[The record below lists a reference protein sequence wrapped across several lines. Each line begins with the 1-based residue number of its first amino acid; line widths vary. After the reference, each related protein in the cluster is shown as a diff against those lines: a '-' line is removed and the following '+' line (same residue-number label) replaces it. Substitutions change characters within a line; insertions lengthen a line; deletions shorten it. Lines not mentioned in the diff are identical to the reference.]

1 MDPQVRYARTADDV
15 GIAYW
20 TFGEGPVLVVTPLVP
35 YSHIEM
41 EWQNPHIRRWYQ
53 RLGEFV
59 TVVRYDG
66 RGTGLSQRDV
76 GDVSLEASVR
86 DLEAVVD
93 RQAPE
98 PVALMG
104 VFHSGPA
111 AMFYAAGNPERVS
124 HLLLWCTYVTGA
136 EYWRGAQ
143 SEGLRALRQTDY
155 QLFLRTAAHE
165 LFGWADDE
173 DADRFADLMR
183 SAVTPED
190 ADRLIAASRSFDVS
204 DSLPQVRCPTLVL
217 HRRDLHWLDL
227 DLSRDLA
234 SRIPDARLAV
244 VDGRSP
250 LPSAGDTTMATRFI
264 AEFLGLAPPRVPSA
278 SSPSAFRAVFFSDL
292 VGHTDMM
299 YSLGD
304 QRGREVLR
312 EHEQITREV
321 LHEHGG
327 TEIKAL
333 GDGFMAS
340 FSRITSALDC
350 AVALQRRI
358 EDRNTSPESADAPP
372 LALRIGLNAGEPI
385 EENGDLFGAMVI
397 LASRIAGAAGGGEIL
412 VSNAVRELSAGK
424 GFIFRDR
431 GTFDAKGFDEPVPI
445 WNVDWRP

>member
-1 MDPQVRYARTADDV
+1 MDPQVQYARTADDV
-15 GIAYW
+15 SIAYW
-20 TFGEGPVLVVTPLVP
+20 TVGVGPVLVVTPLVP

-41 EWQNPHIRRWYQ
+41 EWQNPHIRQWYQ

-59 TVVRYDG
+59 TLVRYDG
-66 RGTGLSQRDV
+66 RGTGLSQRGV
-76 GDVSLEASVR
+76 GDMSLEASVG

-93 RQAPE
+93 QQAPE

-111 AMFYAAGNPERVS
+111 AMLYAARNPERVS
-124 HLLLWCTYVTGA
+124 HLLPWCTYVTGT
-136 EYWRGAQ
+136 EYWRAAQ

-165 LFGWADDE
+165 LFGWDDDE

-183 SAVTPED
+183 SAVTPEE
-190 ADRLIAASRSFDVS
+190 ADRLISATHGFDVS
-204 DSLPQVRCPTLVL
+204 DSLPHVKCPTLVM
-217 HRRDLHWLDL
+217 HRRDLQWLDI

-234 SRIPDARLAV
+234 SRIPGARLAV

-250 LPSAGDTTMATRFI
+250 LPSAGDTTMATRSI
-264 AEFLGLAPPRVPSA
+264 AEFLDLAPPRVVSDSSA
-278 SSPSAFRAVFFSDL
+278 SEFRAVLFTDL

-299 YSLGD
+299 SSLGD
-304 QRGREVLR
+304 QRGRDVLR

-340 FSRITSALDC
+340 FLRITSALAC
-350 AVALQRRI
+350 AVALQRRL
-358 EDRNTSPESADAPP
+358 EDRNAGQASADAPQ
-372 LALRIGLNAGEPI
+372 LSVRIGLNAGEPI
-385 EENGDLFGAMVI
+385 EEDGDLFGATVI

-412 VSNAVRELSAGK
+412 VSSVVRELSAGK
-424 GFIFRDR
+424 GFSFGDR
-431 GTFDAKGFDEPVPI
+431 GTFDAKGFDEPVRI
-445 WNVDWRP
+445 WEVDWRS

>member
-1 MDPQVRYARTADDV
+1 
-15 GIAYW
+15 
-20 TFGEGPVLVVTPLVP
+20 
-35 YSHIEM
+35 
-41 EWQNPHIRRWYQ
+41 
-53 RLGEFV
+53 
-59 TVVRYDG
+59 
-66 RGTGLSQRDV
+66 
-76 GDVSLEASVR
+76 
-86 DLEAVVD
+86 
-93 RQAPE
+93 
-98 PVALMG
+98 
-104 VFHSGPA
+104 
-111 AMFYAAGNPERVS
+111 
-124 HLLLWCTYVTGA
+124 
-136 EYWRGAQ
+136 
-143 SEGLRALRQTDY
+143 
-155 QLFLRTAAHE
+155 LRTAAHE

-190 ADRLIAASRSFDVS
+190 ADRLIAATRSFDVS

-217 HRRDLHWLDL
+217 HRRDLHWLDI

-264 AEFLGLAPPRVPSA
+264 AEFLGLAPPRVPSDP
-278 SSPSAFRAVFFSDL
+278 SPGAFRAVFFSDL

-299 YSLGD
+299 SSLGD

-340 FSRITSALDC
+340 FSRITSALNC

-385 EENGDLFGAMVI
+385 EENGDLFGATVI

-445 WNVDWRP
+445 WDVDWRP